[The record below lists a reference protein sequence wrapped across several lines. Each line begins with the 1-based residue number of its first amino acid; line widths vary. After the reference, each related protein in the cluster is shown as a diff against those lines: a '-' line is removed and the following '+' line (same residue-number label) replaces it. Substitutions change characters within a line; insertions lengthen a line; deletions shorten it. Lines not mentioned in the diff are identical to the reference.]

1 MLANISNPVYESL
14 VALWN
19 ETPTYTSL
27 QVDNSIAGM
36 ISFLFRVEPPNS
48 PMLEFLI
55 PAILT
60 GNA

>member
-19 ETPTYTSL
+19 DTPTHTSF
-27 QVDNSIAGM
+27 QVDTSISGV
-36 ISFLFRVEPPNS
+36 ISFLYRVEPPNS

-55 PAILT
+55 PTILT